1 MHSNQC
7 HCQCSIQK
15 TLDESS
21 KAIKIA
27 NSEKKQIEN
36 NKSGSY
42 TVYIISV
49 QVSKVVIQ
57 KHQPYHYYLGPYNDS
72 KAKI

>member
-1 MHSNQC
+1 MHSSQC
-7 HCQCSIQK
+7 HCSIQK

-27 NSEKKQIEN
+27 SSEKKQIEN
-36 NKSGSY
+36 SKSGSY

-57 KHQPYHYYLGPYNDS
+57 VHQSYYYYLGPHNDS
-72 KAKI
+72 KAKIQ